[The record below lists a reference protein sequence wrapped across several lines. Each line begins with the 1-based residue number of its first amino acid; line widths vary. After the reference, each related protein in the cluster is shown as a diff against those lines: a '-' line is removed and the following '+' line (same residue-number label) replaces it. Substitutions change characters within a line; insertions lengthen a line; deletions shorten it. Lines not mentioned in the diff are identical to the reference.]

1 MPMPRHA
8 LVVMGTAGAGKS
20 RIGTALAE
28 ALDVPFIEGDAFHP
42 PENVAQMAAGIPLTD
57 DDRQGWLHTLAHT
70 LRVARQN
77 GTGVV
82 LACSALKRSYRDV
95 LRGGDDTIRFIMLS
109 GDAAL
114 LRERLA
120 VRAGHYMSA
129 SMLDSQLDALE
140 PPGPDEDALT
150 CDVRQAPGDIV
161 SAIVAQLRNPSV
173 APFA

>member
-1 MPMPRHA
+1 MPRHA

-28 ALDVPFIEGDAFHP
+28 ALHVPFIEGDAFHP

-57 DDRQGWLHTLAHT
+57 DDRQGWLHALAHA

-82 LACSALKRSYRDV
+82 LACSALKRRYRDV
-95 LRGGDDTIRFIMLS
+95 LRGGDDTIRFIMLE

-114 LRERLA
+114 LRERLTA
-120 VRAGHYMSA
+120 RAGHYMSA
-129 SMLDSQLDALE
+129 AMLDSQLDALE

-150 CDVRQAPGDIV
+150 CDVGQAPGDIV

-173 APFA
+173 APLA